1 MKKSIN
7 RLITVYFLIIVL
19 LTVIISV
26 VWNYYSTRQSILEM
40 EMEEAEGCTKA
51 VSGMLSHYKD
61 ALEQDPDSDEYTYL
75 WKNGNLR
82 CLPRGK
88 ESWHRRKDLKKWK
101 S

>member
-82 CLPRGK
+82 CLQYK
-88 ESWHRRKDLKKWK
+88 KSSSHWHTNIAVFK
-101 S
+101 